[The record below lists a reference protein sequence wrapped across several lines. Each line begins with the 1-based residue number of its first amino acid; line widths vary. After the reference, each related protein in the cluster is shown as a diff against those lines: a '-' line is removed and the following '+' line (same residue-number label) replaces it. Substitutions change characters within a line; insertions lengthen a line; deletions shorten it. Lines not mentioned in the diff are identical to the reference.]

1 MKNFL
6 GKVAVITGGA
16 DGIGKAIARACAARG
31 MKLVLADISEERL
44 QRTVAE
50 LAAEGAEV
58 IGVAGNVA
66 VEADVQALADKAF
79 AQFGKVHLLVNNA
92 GVALAKNAWETT
104 QADWDWV
111 MGVNLYGVS
120 NGLRAFV
127 PRMLES
133 GEEGH
138 VVNTASVAG
147 LISEPSMA
155 AYNASKFAVVTL
167 TEGLHHDLTL
177 RKANVKASVLCPA
190 WVKTA
195 ITNAER
201 NRADGERQDFSKMD
215 AVTAQTGMAI
225 MRAVENG
232 ISPESVAEA
241 VMKGV
246 ENEQFYILTH
256 PHAKAGVQIR
266 MEDILM
272 ERQPTLLP
280 I

>member
-1 MKNFL
+1 MKNLL

-16 DGIGKAIARACAARG
+16 DGIGKAIARACASRG
-31 MKLVLADISEERL
+31 MKLVLADISDERL
-44 QRTVAE
+44 QKTVAE
-50 LAAEGAEV
+50 LAAEGADV

-79 AQFGKVHLLVNNA
+79 AQYGKVNLLVNNA

-111 MGVNLYGVS
+111 MGVNLYGVA
-120 NGLRAFV
+120 NGLRAFM
-127 PRMLES
+127 PRMLAS

-177 RKANVKASVLCPA
+177 RKANIKASVLCPA

-201 NRADGERQDFSKMD
+201 NRVDGERQDFSKMD

-241 VMKGV
+241 LLAGV

-256 PHAKAGVQIR
+256 AQAKAGVQIR
-266 MEDILM
+266 MEDILK

>member
-241 VMKGV
+241 VLKGV